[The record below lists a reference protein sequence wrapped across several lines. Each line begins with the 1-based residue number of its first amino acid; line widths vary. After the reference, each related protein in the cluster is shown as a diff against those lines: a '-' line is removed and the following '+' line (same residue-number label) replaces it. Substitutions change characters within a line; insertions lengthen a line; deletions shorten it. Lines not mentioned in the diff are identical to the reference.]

1 MHFHQQIGQRI
12 GAFFVFEFQPFLSL
26 NEAIELS
33 KEFDLDLK
41 EKDILFLSSLGKF
54 RAFNHI
60 SLIKYSSKGKPVYKI
75 KGVKYLYEPAFPT
88 RVSDLINQLGDLSE
102 NPNILLKRDSGEFDL
117 VTFKNE
123 QNGEALTA
131 NFSSDDNNLL
141 LSIDFDHCRI
151 IPPFFWGD
159 EDELDR
165 NEKYYDR
172 VTGMLESTMIEAEGS
187 YRKSNNAN
195 LFLEHLKERVE
206 SISSPMLSF
215 KINSMIKYNLMVEP
229 YELETEDRYDD
240 TLMKTDRESDF
251 YDVFFFRTKELIAFF
266 REVSNKKDISTL
278 EEELITSQAENA
290 KLKARI
296 EQLEQNTEQANSQ
309 ENSSK
314 DYIGDIPLNTNEE
327 KLSYFINLLIEA
339 SPELQKDGRKP
350 TYSELHTIL
359 QTRLRNKKIPSKA
372 TIQKYMNQI

>member
-1 MHFHQQIGQRI
+1 M
-12 GAFFVFEFQPFLSL
+12 FEFQPFLSL

-60 SLIKYSSKGKPVYKI
+60 SLIKYSNKGKPVYKI

-88 RVSDLINQLGDLSE
+88 RVSDLINQLGELTK
-102 NPNILLKRDSGEFDL
+102 NPNILLKRESEEFDL
-117 VTFKNE
+117 LTFKCK
-123 QNGEALTA
+123 QSDDALTA
-131 NFSSDDNNLL
+131 NFSRNENNLL
-141 LSIDFDHCRI
+141 LSIDFKHCRI
-151 IPPFFWGD
+151 VPPFFWGN

-165 NEKYYDR
+165 NEKYYDK
-172 VTGMLESTMIEAEGS
+172 VTGMLESTMIEAEALS
-187 YRKSNNAN
+187 RKSNNAN
-195 LFLEHLKERVE
+195 LFLEHLKERIE
-206 SISSPMLSF
+206 SISRPMWSF
-215 KINSMIKYNLMVEP
+215 KINSMVKYNLLLES

-240 TLMKTDRESDF
+240 ELMEVDRESDL
-251 YDVFFFRTKELIAFF
+251 YDVFFFKTSELIAFF
-266 REVSNKKDISTL
+266 REVSNKEDISIL
-278 EEELITSQAENA
+278 EAELINLQAENT
-290 KLKARI
+290 KLKAQI
-296 EQLEQNTEQANSQ
+296 EQLEQNIEKANEQ
-309 ENSSK
+309 EHHSK

-327 KLSYFINLLIEA
+327 KLAYFINLLIEA

-359 QTRLRNKKIPSKA
+359 QTKLRNKKIPSKA